1 MAFMALRAGK
11 RPWKAKKEK
20 FHTCGG
26 PRRRPGRGQGRGRRI
41 SANDCPRSLLY
52 YYISSLSQQ
61 IPIIFINSYPL
72 IPCSPHIPSFPH
84 DPSGWVRKTWNSSVG
99 FMLPL
104 STLIAKVGRLRFEHC
119 EREKGLGNM
128 GI

>member
-1 MAFMALRAGK
+1 MYLYIYIIYV
-11 RPWKAKKEK
+11 
-20 FHTCGG
+20 CVCVL
-26 PRRRPGRGQGRGRRI
+26 I
-41 SANDCPRSLLY
+41 IANDCPRSLLY

-84 DPSGWVRKTWNSSVG
+84 DPSVFFVRKTWNCLVG

-104 STLIAKVGRLRFEHC
+104 STLIAKVGR
-119 EREKGLGNM
+119 NM